1 MASVTQ
7 GESMALLEPRWG
19 AVVGRVDRVATRLL
33 DIVVSALALVL
44 LLPVIAV
51 VAAAIKLDS
60 PGPVFYRSRRVGRY
74 GGDLTMLKFR
84 KMGRDAHGPALT
96 VAGDPRF
103 TRVGA
108 FLATSKL
115 DEIPQL
121 WNVLRGRMSLVGPRP
136 EDRRFVDLFHAEY
149 ALVLQVKPGITGLC
163 QLAFVRETEILS
175 EDDPQRDYVDRLLP
189 QKVRLD
195 RHYAST
201 RSFGC
206 DLRILAWTV
215 VAVLMRRSVA
225 VHRESGRL
233 TVRRRVAPELRAAT
247 RERSKI
253 ADGITP

>member
-1 MASVTQ
+1 MASVIH
-7 GESMALLEPRWG
+7 GESTALLEPRLG
-19 AVVGRVDRVATRLL
+19 AVVRRLDRVATRLL
-33 DIVVSALALVL
+33 DVGVSALALVL
-44 LLPVIAV
+44 LLPLIAV

-60 PGPVFYRSRRVGRY
+60 PGPVFYRSRRVGHY
-74 GGDLTMLKFR
+74 GRDLMMLKFR
-84 KMGRDAHGPALT
+84 KMCRDAHGPALT

-108 FLATSKL
+108 FLARSKL

-121 WNVLRGRMSLVGPRP
+121 WNVLTGRMSLVGPRP

-163 QLAFVRETEILS
+163 QLAFVRESEILS
-175 EDDPQRDYVDRLLP
+175 EDEPERDYVHRLLP
-189 QKVRLD
+189 QKVHLD

-201 RSFGC
+201 RSFGR
-206 DLRILAWTV
+206 DLRILMWTA
-215 VAVLMRRSVA
+215 VAVLVRRSVA

-233 TVRRRVAPELRAAT
+233 TVRRRVAPELSTAT
-247 RERSKI
+247 PERSEI